1 MWCVS
6 SSKAES
12 WAGKTGRAA
21 RLFPSGERGKVAMKA
36 GIWDVANKFLGLIR
50 FSHTLF
56 ALPFA
61 LSAAA
66 MAWAR
71 HGFSWIQFIGIVSCL
86 SLARAAAMAFNR
98 LADSAFDS
106 ANPRTSGRHI
116 PAGLLS
122 RGAVRAFFVATSLG
136 FIAGTGLF
144 LLEGNVVPILM
155 GLPTLAWICA
165 YSYAKRFTS
174 LSHFWLGMALMLAPA
189 AAWVV
194 ALGWGVLA
202 EPWIPL
208 LLGLAVFFWVA
219 GFDIIY
225 ATQDAEF
232 DRSAGLHSMPALLG
246 IRGSLWLARACH
258 AATILCLAPL
268 PLAAPDMLGGIYKAG
283 IALVAVLLLVEHAL
297 VRPDDLSR
305 VNQAFFQVNAV
316 ISVGLLVI
324 VLLDIGWHRLMP

>member
-1 MWCVS
+1 
-6 SSKAES
+6 
-12 WAGKTGRAA
+12 
-21 RLFPSGERGKVAMKA
+21 MKA
-36 GIWDVANKFLGLIR
+36 GFWDVANRFLGLIR

-66 MAWAR
+66 LAWAR
-71 HGFSWIQFIGIVSCL
+71 HGFSWIQLVGIVVCL

-98 LADSAFDS
+98 LADSRFDA
-106 ANPRTSGRHI
+106 ANPRTAGRHI

-122 RGAVRAFFVATSLG
+122 PGAVRAFFAATSLG
-136 FIAGTGLF
+136 FVAATALF
-144 LLEGNVVPILM
+144 LLEGNSVPLAM
-155 GLPTLAWICA
+155 SVPTLAWICG

-174 LSHFWLGMALMLAPA
+174 LAHFWLGVALMLAPA

-202 EPWIPL
+202 EPWVPL

-225 ATQDAEF
+225 ATQDTEF
-232 DRSAGLHSMPALLG
+232 DRAAGLRSMPALLG
-246 IRGSLWLARACH
+246 VRGALWLARACH
-258 AATILCLAPL
+258 AATIFCLVPL
-268 PLAAPDMLGGIYKAG
+268 PLAAPDMLGGIYWAG
-283 IALVAVLLLVEHAL
+283 IALVAALLLVEHAL
-297 VRPDDLSR
+297 VRPDNLSR

-316 ISVGLLVI
+316 ISVGMLVI
-324 VLLDIGWHRLMP
+324 VLLDIALHRFLP